1 MVAVQKIGVLSLG
14 EMGAGIARLLVAHDY
29 TVATNCQGRSE
40 DTLSRA
46 RNAGVE
52 LLTSDQELVQKCSVV
67 LSVVP
72 PRDAEATAQRVIDA
86 LSGGSSRADRLFY
99 ADLNAVSPAT
109 TKRIAAMFEKA
120 RAPIRFIDG
129 CILGAP
135 PRLKSDADP
144 GTNVS
149 MSDTTSKEF
158 NWARPRIPISG
169 PHSLAEELEGGER
182 LASVLNLR
190 SISSEIGAA
199 SGLKMCFAA
208 MTKGFTA
215 IATQSFSTAHRL
227 GVAGELRKE
236 MTALIPTH
244 LGEAEKGVPSM
255 VPKAYRWV
263 REMEEIAATMNEE
276 GGWGRDIFT
285 GAAGVYKAV
294 AEDEVLSKEKTGKRN
309 RGTSIEDVAAAIGEG
324 FERKRKKTE

>member
-1 MVAVQKIGVLSLG
+1 MLSCL
-14 EMGAGIARLLVAHDY
+14 
-29 TVATNCQGRSE
+29 
-40 DTLSRA
+40 LSR
-46 RNAGVE
+46 
-52 LLTSDQELVQKCSVV
+52 
-67 LSVVP
+67 P

-86 LSGGSSRADRLFY
+86 LSGGSRADRLFY

-120 RAPIRFIDG
+120 RAPVRFIDG

-208 MTKGFTA
+208 MTKGYTA

-236 MTALIPTH
+236 MAAVIPTH